1 MTKFIELLSV
11 FFNTILK
18 GLGRIFGVI
27 QWQEPKWFAATKLW
41 SLSRVDTIRQKPIIG
56 LAALLAIVVI
66 SAGSWFGYH
75 WWQARPKPVT
85 VDFTVTAPERADLE

>member
-18 GLGRIFGVI
+18 ALGGIFGVI

-41 SLSRVDTIRQKPIIG
+41 LLSR
-56 LAALLAIVVI
+56 
-66 SAGSWFGYH
+66 
-75 WWQARPKPVT
+75 
-85 VDFTVTAPERADLE
+85 